1 MTIAQLLE
9 KEGKRLGKHIDIK
22 AFHRWKV
29 GG

>member
-9 KEGKRLGKHIDIK
+9 KEGKRLNKQIAIK
-22 AFHRWKV
+22 TFHRWKV